1 MVENNQV
8 PASQI
13 RDVLME
19 KEVKFLDALR
29 EALINNEYE
38 HRIAIELKTGETLS
52 GREASTHILDQQDL
66 NKLIVEPNATIGY
79 LLRIWS
85 GLTKTS
91 MAELTG
97 IHQNYQ
103 WSRFE
108 KGEKDI
114 NSEAWTLMMLRFG
127 IHPSYE
133 LVLKKNKQPI
143 VKHIGIDTTAK

>member
-8 PASQI
+8 SDSLL
-13 RDVLME
+13 RDVLTE
-19 KEVKFLDALR
+19 SEVKFLDALR

-38 HRIAIELKTGETLS
+38 HRIAIELKTGETLV

-66 NKLIVEPNATIGY
+66 NKLIVEPNTTIGY

-143 VKHIGIDTTAK
+143 VKHIDIDSTAK